1 MNRIYAATAGV
12 LIAAMLGVTV
22 YFAFWAR
29 PDDPL
34 RGCGGASVAGGLG
47 SIGGSFTLV
56 DEHGRTVTD
65 KDVITG
71 PTLVYFGYT
80 FCPDVCP
87 LDSAR
92 NAAVLELLEKRGIR
106 ASLVMITVDPER
118 DTPEV
123 MAEFT
128 DLFHPRM
135 IGLTGTPAQVKAA
148 AQAYKAY
155 YARQPGDDDY
165 YLVDHSTFT
174 YLVLPGRG
182 VVDLFRRDETPEEM
196 ADRIACV
203 LDALGGGV

>member
-1 MNRIYAATAGV
+1 MNRIYAATAGI

-22 YFAFWAR
+22 YFAFLAR

-34 RGCGGASVAGGLG
+34 RACGGASVAGGLG
-47 SIGGSFTLV
+47 AVGGSFTLV
-56 DEHGRTVTD
+56 DETGRTVTD

-92 NAAVLELLEKRGIR
+92 NAAVLELLEKRGIEAR
-106 ASLVMITVDPER
+106 LVMISVDPER

-123 MAEFT
+123 LAEFT

-135 IGLTGTPAQVKAA
+135 IGLTGTPAAVKAA

-155 YARQPGDDDY
+155 YARQPGEDEY
-165 YLVDHSTFT
+165 YLVDHSTMT
-174 YLVLPGRG
+174 YLVMPGRG
-182 VVDLFRRDETPEEM
+182 VVDLFRRDETPEAM
-196 ADRIACV
+196 ADRIACIV
-203 LDALGGGV
+203 AALGGGV